1 MKLFNQHQI
10 FSSPKEYTHC
20 KQYHNHNPK
29 VPQYPQGLLKGS
41 FPLVIAVV
49 GSYRRLP
56 LGPLRILG
64 KVLYTYLLIY
74 YYPYTQ
80 WILRD
85 LYTTSSIDHPL
96 SPPAEDFSEDL
107 HGIPGV
113 QSITSI
119 SRTDDIY
126 PLI

>member
-1 MKLFNQHQI
+1 
-10 FSSPKEYTHC
+10 
-20 KQYHNHNPK
+20 

-49 GSYRRLP
+49 DSRRGLH

-85 LYTTSSIDHPL
+85 LYTSSIDHPL

-113 QSITSI
+113 
-119 SRTDDIY
+119 
-126 PLI
+126 